1 MNLNEIT
8 SIIGSNV
15 KTFVTKDRVPEI
27 INNQQLI
34 GGLILSS
41 ELGDDSI
48 VPYIVLNNGH
58 TRRLDGGTYQY
69 LKQVSGSLKNAYD
82 NFNEWSHLI
91 ENTYSYSLDILS
103 QTSQITDDVT
113 GKITYL
119 ENTTNEFYRDTYNT
133 VSELNNTVITAYNN
147 MNSLG
152 DSIIAQTSYFISQSV
167 EHLNTIY
174 NPITHTYELLQDSL
188 AYVILS
194 NNNIKSSVQDTL
206 NDLNGYM
213 AINTAIVN
221 QSNNKV
227 DTIASVVNLNYNEYT
242 NTYTYLRTQLGQL
255 TVAYNNISAYVY
267 DSYAYSTSK
276 LQQTANN
283 IYAYVTNSYS
293 RAISKVLQT
302 ANGIYTYVADSN
314 AYTNSQIQQT
324 ANGIYTYVGNTYN
337 NLQSYTANTYNNLIS
352 YVGDNYRKT
361 GVKITSNDLQIG
373 DIGNFTDWVNNVE
386 KTQTDIY
393 KVALI
398 KYSYVYADTLSRS
411 EQSYTPINNNRIVIG
426 FKADMINATDK
437 FTNAVLSA
445 AAILSDNTTNQI
457 PTNNCVVSNNF
468 KTITIH
474 YDGNTLVSNMETN
487 PVIGIQ
493 IVYTGN
499 DSSILFTTFIPTTIR
514 SGALI
519 TVNTALGK
527 IDARTAG
534 FETLNNGFNT
544 FYSTYNVSLGQF
556 KDAWDVS
563 SNKTVTWHETDP
575 NSPSNPFTYVFNSVG
590 NLQVKSD
597 SITATVNEQQEKL
610 TYDLFSPNLLP
621 VNNMCDVYWKFIVPS
636 GINEYYTKDITNAPY
651 TRALYM
657 PHIYMKTGKKYT
669 FSFYVDK
676 TLYLRYPGNTTEWQ
690 NAITENIN
698 TNTTGIPVWQIIA
711 KVSNIADDIDGN
723 WNNHTTLLSQ
733 FMGIS
738 TTEIDTTDYYTNK
751 NIVRVHYIVEIPST
765 IDVNVD
771 GSQDNIDGCFV
782 QFAITSTNSDISIYC
797 PKIEQHDGTT
807 KYAIGG
813 VNHSTTINQTS
824 TQISSYVRTLDDKI
838 NETRVDILNSNINA
852 YADTFSFY
860 SSKRGD
866 TDATLVANKIGYISS
881 ADGLVISKG
890 KFSGEVNASKFIAGG
905 NGSLHTVV
913 SGDRFEFYS
922 DRVSYSIKELKG
934 DNIEG
939 NYGAHNY
946 DWPAA
951 YFFYSEIDSKP
962 QINLCLWG
970 AAIGTGE
977 YRVIDLEKA
986 TMTATGYVPVQINS
1000 GTLSLFSNPQTQTS
1014 YDIWWNGGSNPDL
1027 STTSFYQDGK
1037 IGTTAPLLT
1046 TGTKFYKKIKTYNA
1060 ALSKIDMVPIISF
1073 SGSASFNYTTTGGG
1087 LAIQANASQLYGA
1100 ASIDPT
1106 IDNVEYYRYWG
1117 QFNGT
1122 PIPVKIGNPQDI
1134 SMYVTNTVE
1143 QWAVY
1148 QVNEFGN
1155 IINTNKYIY
1164 VATKN
1169 STWNTTTCINSIK
1182 TASGTSDNPM
1192 IYSAASVNL
1201 DIDSS
1206 LSVQSANRTIMRVN
1220 TYDLTSKTVY
1230 SVLQNNASY
1239 NVLNGLSFTK
1249 TTNDVEN
1256 IATQYMSDKPLLS
1269 IPTPWNSDDYRDADG
1284 VFTDSLYTIT
1294 GGPIATTSKDA
1305 DWIQSGTSHFTHDY
1319 SRGAVYSWTYNS
1331 YTNTWPGSYV
1341 YNSETMYSAMQ
1352 KSVFAVN
1359 TTIKAMNNVNIVDGL
1374 GNLSNAE
1381 TTNVLTEVN

>member
-103 QTSQITDDVT
+103 QTSQITDDIT

-119 ENTTNEFYRDTYNT
+119 EKTTNEFYRDTYNT

-174 NPITHTYELLQDSL
+174 NPITYTYELLQDSL

-213 AINTAIVN
+213 TINTAIVN

-386 KTQTDIY
+386 TTQTDIS
-393 KVALI
+393 KVALTQ
-398 KYSYVYADTLSRS
+398 YSYVYADTLSIS

-527 IDARTAG
+527 IAARTAG
-534 FETLNNGFNT
+534 FETSNDGFNT
-544 FYSTYNVSLGQF
+544 FYSTYNVFLGQF

-676 TLYLRYPGNTTEWQ
+676 TLYLRYHGNTTEWQ

-711 KVSNIADDIDGN
+711 KVSNIVDDIDGN
-723 WNNHTTLLSQ
+723 WNNHTTLLSK

-765 IDVNVD
+765 IDVNGD

-782 QFAITSTNSDISIYC
+782 QFAITSTNSDISIYR

-922 DRVSYSIKELKG
+922 DEVSHSIKELKG

-939 NYGAHNY
+939 NYGAYNY

-986 TMTATGYVPVQINS
+986 TTPASGYVPVQINS

-1037 IGTTAPLLT
+1037 IGTTAPLLAN
-1046 TGTKFYKKIKTYNA
+1046 GTKFYKKIKTYNA
-1060 ALSKIDMVPIISF
+1060 ALSNIDMVPTISF
-1073 SGSASFNYTTTGGG
+1073 SGDARFDYRAT
-1087 LAIQANASQLYGA
+1087 GA
-1100 ASIDPT
+1100 AG
-1106 IDNVEYYRYWG
+1106 DNVEYYNYRG

-1122 PIPVKIGNPQDI
+1122 PIPVKPGNPQDI

-1148 QVNEFGN
+1148 QVNETGN
-1155 IINTNKYIY
+1155 IVNTNKYIY
-1164 VATKN
+1164 VATTN
-1169 STWNTTTCINSIK
+1169 STWNTTTCIRGNKS
-1182 TASGTSDNPM
+1182 AYATSDNPR
-1192 IYSAASVNL
+1192 IYSAASVRL

-1230 SVLQNNASY
+1230 SVLQNNAPY

-1256 IATQYMSDKPLLS
+1256 IATQYMSDKTLSS
-1269 IPTPWNSDDYRDADG
+1269 IPTPSYYEDYWDADK
-1284 VFTDSLYTIT
+1284 VFTQNLNTIT
-1294 GGPIATTSKDA
+1294 GGPIKTISKDG
-1305 DWIQSGTSHFTHDY
+1305 DWIYSKIVLDQADNY

-1331 YTNTWPGSYV
+1331 YTNTWVGSYV
-1341 YNSETMYSAMQ
+1341 YNSETMYTAMQ
-1352 KSVFAVN
+1352 KSLYAVN